1 MAHDYPYSVVFAD
14 LALLSAPESES
25 KGSFIVHARTSNSP
39 LALNITEQAPD
50 SVLNLEAHT
59 SNSPAHV
66 HLHPSFEGTF
76 KLRTSVFPPVVS
88 PDEEVE
94 DPAGLDRKRV
104 VTVKTVGHGSGVV
117 FGDVAWVPQD
127 DEVAPGGKVEVVTR
141 NSPVHLSL

>member
-1 MAHDYPYSVVFAD
+1 M
-14 LALLSAPESES
+14 L
-25 KGSFIVHARTSNSP
+25 K
-39 LALNITEQAPD
+39 
-50 SVLNLEAHT
+50 LEAHT

-66 HLHPSFEGTF
+66 RLHPSFEGTF
-76 KLRTSVFPPVVS
+76 KLRTSVFPPIVS

-104 VTVKTVGHGSGVV
+104 VNIKSIGHGSGVV

-127 DEVAPGGKVEVVTR
+127 DGVVPGGKVEVTTK